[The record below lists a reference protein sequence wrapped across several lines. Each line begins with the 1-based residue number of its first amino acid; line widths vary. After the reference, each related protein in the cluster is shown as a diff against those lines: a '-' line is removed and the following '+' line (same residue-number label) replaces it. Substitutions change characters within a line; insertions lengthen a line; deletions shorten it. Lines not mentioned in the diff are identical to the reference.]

1 MHNGQ
6 RRLSQ
11 LLSNRNVLVFCLKI
25 FNIGLYLEN
34 MENIE
39 MNKIQPKSSKDE
51 GFVWDS
57 IDSGELCFMFSDRT
71 QNLNFMK
78 KIITDL

>member
-1 MHNGQ
+1 MF
-6 RRLSQ
+6 SWI
-11 LLSNRNVLVFCLKI
+11 VVFKRI
-25 FNIGLYLEN
+25 FVKKN